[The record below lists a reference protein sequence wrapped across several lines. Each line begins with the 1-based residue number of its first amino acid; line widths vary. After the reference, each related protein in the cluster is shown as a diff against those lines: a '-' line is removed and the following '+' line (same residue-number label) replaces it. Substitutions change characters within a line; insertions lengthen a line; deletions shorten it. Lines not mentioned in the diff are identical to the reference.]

1 MSELKERFLAVYK
14 ETVTREGSDS
24 LLDWLEHS
32 DFFVAPAST
41 RYHGCYE
48 GGLLQHSL
56 NVYDCLK
63 IGIEAAGLQGTYSE
77 ETIAIVSLM
86 HDLCKVNYY
95 KKGFRNVKD
104 EETGQWYK
112 KEVYEVDEKFPCGEH
127 ADKSIIIL
135 QNFIRL
141 EPEEILAIRAHMGGW
156 DTAVKGGNA
165 FIGKIFER
173 SKLAL
178 LLHLADMGA
187 TYLMEGVKYLSAQP
201 EDLDRILG
209 MAGKKVNRLEV
220 SVGKNPEL
228 RAFIKECEHILLA
241 CT

>member
-1 MSELKERFLAVYK
+1 MGELKERFLSVYNNAVH
-14 ETVTREGSDS
+14 RDGSDM
-24 LLDWLEHS
+24 LLRWLEDS

-41 RYHGCYE
+41 KFHGCHE

-63 IGIEAAGLQGTYSE
+63 RGLANAGLQNSYPE
-77 ETIAIVSLM
+77 ETVAVVSLL
-86 HDLCKVNYY
+86 HDICKVNFY

-112 KEVYEVDEKFPCGEH
+112 KEAYEIDEKFPCGEH
-127 ADKSIIIL
+127 ADKSVIL
-135 QNFIRL
+135 IQNFMHL

-173 SKLAL
+173 SKLAV
-178 LLHLADMGA
+178 LLHLADMEA
-187 TYLMEGVKYLSAQP
+187 TYLCGE
-201 EDLDRILG
+201 
-209 MAGKKVNRLEV
+209 
-220 SVGKNPEL
+220 
-228 RAFIKECEHILLA
+228 
-241 CT
+241 

>member
-127 ADKSIIIL
+127 ADTTS
-135 QNFIRL
+135 
-141 EPEEILAIRAHMGGW
+141 
-156 DTAVKGGNA
+156 
-165 FIGKIFER
+165 
-173 SKLAL
+173 
-178 LLHLADMGA
+178 
-187 TYLMEGVKYLSAQP
+187 
-201 EDLDRILG
+201 
-209 MAGKKVNRLEV
+209 
-220 SVGKNPEL
+220 
-228 RAFIKECEHILLA
+228 
-241 CT
+241 